1 MKTMNKIAAL
11 LCLAFLA
18 TQTSAASWSL
28 VERGYIKKIPA
39 AYTKHTAGIIAVP
52 TDDDVKRALEFGAA
66 SKEKREPLEYAYIVK
81 SQESAFNNDS
91 IYVTVTTPLALIA
104 THARDQAKEYRMVDE
119 EFVKYAR
126 ALGAVSV
133 SISQQF
139 MTANFRAVAFNWE
152 IILLRDGGR
161 VETLNS
167 LAPWKGGN
175 PFVTSK
181 PLVAQYNATLA
192 AIQQTAAQQLRTTAA
207 SMDDNGKRLMVHQLA
222 GTGWSDSQICSA
234 LGWSAADLARIK
246 GEIVE
251 STAGASLITL
261 SDRDAI
267 FSIQELKKTGRYEL
281 VFRRLQTGMLG
292 NVKEKEV
299 RVPISFEKF
308 R

>member
-1 MKTMNKIAAL
+1 L
-11 LCLAFLA
+11 
-18 TQTSAASWSL
+18 
-28 VERGYIKKIPA
+28 
-39 AYTKHTAGIIAVP
+39 
-52 TDDDVKRALEFGAA
+52 
-66 SKEKREPLEYAYIVK
+66 
-81 SQESAFNNDS
+81 NNDS
-91 IYVTVTTPLALIA
+91 IYVTVTTPLARIA

-139 MTANFRAVAFNWE
+139 MTSNFRAVAFNWE
-152 IILLRDGGR
+152 IILLRDGVR
-161 VETLNS
+161 VETLDS

-192 AIQQTAAQQLRTTAA
+192 VIQQTAAQHLRTTAA
-207 SMDDNGKRLMVHQLA
+207 SMDDSGKRLMVHQLA
-222 GTGWSDSQICSA
+222 KTGWSDSQICSA

-251 STAGASLITL
+251 STARASLITL

-267 FSIQELKKTGRYEL
+267 FSIQELKKPGRYEL
-281 VFRRLQTGMLG
+281 VFRRLQASMLG